1 MKLRKVLSMVLCLCM
16 LLACVPVMGVL
27 ADETAQQTVRIEA
40 ENATW
45 NRYSK
50 ADDAAFSGGGKLGSA
65 NGTYYTWDE
74 IDSGYFVKN
83 NWVYV
88 VYYVDAPEAGTYQV
102 SVGAKV
108 NMTADCTPYAALLV
122 NPVHGAAAEAYKVP
136 YSAIAAN
143 TTTYMV
149 SQKVDVQLVKGRNVI
164 YMTPFTGDQA
174 KNWADTDYIEIT
186 GAQAVTPI
194 APQQVTLPANVG
206 YYAKAGVAAA
216 DRLEDTVFAPI
227 NDRGIHAENVTRAD
241 MKDIAHTAITVEAPA
256 DGYYRM
262 TYNVNGPG
270 DHGNGAYALAMFVDD
285 SETAEVKRF
294 TWNSGE
300 VDVSTYLTKG
310 VHTLTLT
317 TVMPKDQAAADSY
330 DAKWNH
336 MKGLTLTGG
345 LKLAEYQYSPSHA
358 GNVLEAERDSYAWR
372 YPDSD
377 GNEKNLGVGG
387 AQPGATKQTYDE
399 LSGGAKLNKNQPM
412 LTYYIDVETAGT
424 YTVNTSF
431 RGYTGGD
438 YYMIVSVDDVTYYKA
453 GINGTDPT
461 RANRWLATAAV
472 ELTAGRHYV
481 RLITLPNDTGAGWIN
496 VDYTEFAGPGGVKAM
511 KDQQHLSA
519 TEAHYIQGFDST
531 GVDHSVNGA
540 QWANAIGQ
548 YKGNSWA
555 TAAGV
560 TVENFTFADLTKLGW
575 FSYTVSVPA
584 DGYYDMQT
592 YLRPDTSTNGT
603 GKILLVI
610 DQEYRWVDVTLDKD
624 ASKWWIADLSSY
636 LTKGDHVILVSGLMD
651 YSGNSNDWCDMGAL
665 TVSGGITKSATP
677 INPLHQGE
685 CVLEAE
691 SDGIIWRYTTTD
703 QGQVGGA
710 QPADASYNQS
720 YDDIISEGAVF
731 EKRHQPSVS
740 FVVDVETAGTYDLIA
755 SYRGYTDSSY
765 YMVVSI
771 DDETFVKT
779 SYVGTDDSNSAF
791 LLTKASVALTEG
803 RHVIRLLPLT
813 KGVGAGWINVNYLK
827 IEGVADVKKVDPQQ
841 THLYACDAPNILNF
855 AKREPEDLSQWGNA
869 QWAKTLGGYQGNS
882 CMEVAGVTSENFTL
896 QDLGHMGWFSYTLNV
911 PADGYY
917 DLQTYIRPNNS
928 STGTGKI
935 LVIVDQEIQWVNAD
949 YNIYPFKWNTVD
961 LSRYLTAGDH
971 TILISGL
978 VDYTGGS
985 RDWCDMG
992 ALTVSG
998 GITVAEKQIDPRN
1011 WLTPSV
1017 DKYGLSLGDCIGI
1030 NFVLD
1035 GAATSD
1041 EVTFHIGETTLE
1053 SKGLNGGK
1061 YVAYVAAAQM
1071 TDEITVKVN
1080 GKAVG
1085 ETYCVKTYAD
1095 AILAGEYSDETKA
1108 LVTEMLNY
1116 GAASQVYFDY
1126 NTENLAAEL
1135 TDRKLPDDFGAD
1147 TESSFADN
1155 ISGLNYYGASLLFR
1169 GKTAVRFYF
1178 SGDVTNCVFTVGEQT
1193 YTPIEKDGLWYVEIS
1208 NISPNQLNTTITL
1221 NVTCGEETIQVV
1233 YGPMNYIERMY
1244 ERSSNTALKDTIVAM
1259 YYYYTAAVAYLNSL
1273 A

>member
-1 MKLRKVLSMVLCLCM
+1 MV
-16 LLACVPVMGVL
+16 
-27 ADETAQQTVRIEA
+27 
-40 ENATW
+40 
-45 NRYSK
+45 
-50 ADDAAFSGGGKLGSA
+50 
-65 NGTYYTWDE
+65 
-74 IDSGYFVKN
+74 
-83 NWVYV
+83 
-88 VYYVDAPEAGTYQV
+88 
-102 SVGAKV
+102 
-108 NMTADCTPYAALLV
+108 
-122 NPVHGAAAEAYKVP
+122 
-136 YSAIAAN
+136 
-143 TTTYMV
+143 
-149 SQKVDVQLVKGRNVI
+149 
-164 YMTPFTGDQA
+164 
-174 KNWADTDYIEIT
+174 
-186 GAQAVTPI
+186 
-194 APQQVTLPANVG
+194 
-206 YYAKAGVAAA
+206 
-216 DRLEDTVFAPI
+216 
-227 NDRGIHAENVTRAD
+227 
-241 MKDIAHTAITVEAPA
+241 
-256 DGYYRM
+256 
-262 TYNVNGPG
+262 
-270 DHGNGAYALAMFVDD
+270 
-285 SETAEVKRF
+285 
-294 TWNSGE
+294 
-300 VDVSTYLTKG
+300 
-310 VHTLTLT
+310 
-317 TVMPKDQAAADSY
+317 
-330 DAKWNH
+330 
-336 MKGLTLTGG
+336 
-345 LKLAEYQYSPSHA
+345 
-358 GNVLEAERDSYAWR
+358 
-372 YPDSD
+372 
-377 GNEKNLGVGG
+377 
-387 AQPGATKQTYDE
+387 
-399 LSGGAKLNKNQPM
+399 
-412 LTYYIDVETAGT
+412 TYYIDVETTGT

-438 YYMIVSVDDVTYYKA
+438 YYMIVSVDDVSYYKA
-453 GINGTDPT
+453 GINGADPT
-461 RANRWLATAAV
+461 RANRWLATTAV

-481 RLITLPNDTGAGWIN
+481 RFITLPGDNGAGWIN

-531 GVDHSVNGA
+531 GVDHSGNGA
-540 QWANAIGQ
+540 QWANAIGH

-560 TVENFTFADLTKLGW
+560 TTENFTFADLTHLGW
-575 FSYTVSVPA
+575 FSYTVNVPA
-584 DGYYDMQT
+584 DGYYDLQT
-592 YLRPDTSTNGT
+592 YLQPKTTTNGT

-610 DQEYRWVDVTLDKD
+610 DQEYRWVDVILDKD
-624 ASKWWIADLSSY
+624 ATKWWIADLSSY

-651 YSGNSNDWCDMGAL
+651 YTGDSNDWCDMGAL

-720 YDDIISEGAVF
+720 YDYIVSEGAVF

-740 FVVDVETAGTYDLIA
+740 FVVDVTEAGTYDLIA
-755 SYRGYTDSSY
+755 SYRGYTDPSY
-765 YMVVSI
+765 YMVISI

-779 SYVGTDDSNSAF
+779 SYVGTDDTNSAF

-917 DLQTYIRPNNS
+917 DLQTYIRPDNS
-928 STGTGKI
+928 TNGTGKI

-998 GITVAEKQIDPRN
+998 GITVAEKQIDPRS

-1085 ETYCVKTYAD
+1085 ETYCVKTYAE

-1147 TESSFADN
+1147 TESTFADN
-1155 ISGLNYYGASLLFR
+1155 ISGLNFYGASLLFR
-1169 GKTAVRFYF
+1169 GKTAVHFYF
-1178 SGDVTNCVFTVGEQT
+1178 EGDITDCVFNVGEQT
-1193 YTPIEKDGLWYVEIS
+1193 YTAVEKDDMWYVEVG
-1208 NISPNQLNTTITL
+1208 NIAPDQLNTTITL
-1221 NVTCGEETIQVV
+1221 NVTRGEETTEIV

-1244 ERSSNTALKDTIVAM
+1244 EKTASAELKDTLVAM